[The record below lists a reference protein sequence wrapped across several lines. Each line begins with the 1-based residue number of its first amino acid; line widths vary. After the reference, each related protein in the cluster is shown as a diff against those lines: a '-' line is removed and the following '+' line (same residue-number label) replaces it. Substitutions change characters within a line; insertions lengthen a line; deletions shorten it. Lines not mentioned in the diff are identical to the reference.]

1 MLSFFLHFHGLDQYR
16 KEIFEV
22 KFKERR
28 IRNHLLLCLAR
39 YRLFVLIIGLICLL
53 TIVAQIV
60 FQSVFFADKSFAQS
74 LNCNPSI
81 DFIVKNFMINAFV

>member
-22 KFKERR
+22 KFDERTIEHR
-28 IRNHLLLCLAR
+28 CFLSSAR
-39 YRLFVLIIGLICLL
+39 FRLFVLIIGLICLL

-60 FQSVFFADKSFAQS
+60 FQSIFFADKSFAQS
-74 LNCNPSI
+74 LNCNQSI
-81 DFIVKNFMINAFV
+81 DFIRREYF